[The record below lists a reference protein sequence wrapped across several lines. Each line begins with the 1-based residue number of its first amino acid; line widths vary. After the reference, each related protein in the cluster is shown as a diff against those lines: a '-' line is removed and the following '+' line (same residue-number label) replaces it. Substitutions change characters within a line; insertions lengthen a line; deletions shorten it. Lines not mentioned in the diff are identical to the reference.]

1 MRYFISAVPAL
12 RRGRASPPGALAVL
26 LAVVAL
32 HGEGQAADPP
42 GTSAQ
47 DRAQIA
53 YQESLKLYKAGQY
66 RAAVDKLVEA
76 RKLDPTAKELPYNL
90 GLLYEKLGE
99 IDNAIKNFQLYL
111 TLDIDDEEEKERVRS
126 ILQRLEGARDELNR
140 NKPTASA
147 SAPASAAPPPPA
159 TSRLRSPSCRRL
171 RRRGRLDAFVYGT
184 GGLSLAAVGAGVF
197 FGLRALSL
205 RPEPS
210 TVGQRIETL
219 EDKQRKAHQSG
230 VIADISFGVAI
241 ASGGAAALLY
251 FLRDAPPPKE
261 GAPAAFVAPTRGGGV
276 VGWGG
281 RF

>member
-1 MRYFISAVPAL
+1 M
-12 RRGRASPPGALAVL
+12 

-32 HGEGQAADPP
+32 QGEGQAADPP

-111 TLDIDDEEEKERVRS
+111 ALDTDEEEKERVRS

-140 NKPTASA
+140 NKPPASA
-147 SAPASAAPPPPA
+147 SAPASAAPPPPT
-159 TSRLRSPSCRRL
+159 TSAPEPPPPPP
-171 RRRGRLDAFVYGT
+171 RRRGRLDALVYGT

-197 FGLRALSL
+197 FGVRALSL

-210 TVGQRIETL
+210 TVGQSIETL
-219 EDKQRKAHQSG
+219 EDKQRRAHQSG

-241 ASGGAAALLY
+241 ASGGAAVLLY

-261 GAPAAFVAPTRGGGV
+261 GTPAAFVAPTRGGGV

>member
-1 MRYFISAVPAL
+1 MRYFSAVPAL
-12 RRGRASPPGALAVL
+12 QGRGRPRGLLTIV

-111 TLDIDDEEEKERVRS
+111 TLDTDEEEKERVRS

-140 NKPTASA
+140 NKPPASA
-147 SAPASAAPPPPA
+147 SAPPSAAPPPA
-159 TSRLRSPSCRRL
+159 TSAPEPPPPPP
-171 RRRGRLDAFVYGT
+171 RRRGRLDALVYGT

-261 GAPAAFVAPTRGGGV
+261 GAPAAFVAPTPGGGV

>member
-1 MRYFISAVPAL
+1 MRYFSAVPAL
-12 RRGRASPPGALAVL
+12 QGRGRPRGLLTIV

-111 TLDIDDEEEKERVRS
+111 TLDTDEEEKERVRS

-140 NKPTASA
+140 NKPT
-147 SAPASAAPPPPA
+147 SAPEPPPP
-159 TSRLRSPSCRRL
+159 PP
-171 RRRGRLDAFVYGT
+171 RRRGRLDALVYGT

-261 GAPAAFVAPTRGGGV
+261 GAPAAFVAPTPGGGV